1 MDAHETGRERM
12 TCQEAIAL
20 LVDYIESTLSQ
31 EEVTELDRHLAGC
44 EPCRAYLNTYKRTR
58 TLAAEAGRVAMPEEM
73 KQRVRQFLLRI
84 LAADS

>member
-1 MDAHETGRERM
+1 MDAHETGSERM
-12 TCQEAIAL
+12 TCQGAIAL
-20 LVDYIESTLSQ
+20 LADYLESVLGQ
-31 EEVTELDRHLAGC
+31 ERAAELDRHLAGC

-73 KQRVRQFLLRI
+73 KERVRQFLLRI